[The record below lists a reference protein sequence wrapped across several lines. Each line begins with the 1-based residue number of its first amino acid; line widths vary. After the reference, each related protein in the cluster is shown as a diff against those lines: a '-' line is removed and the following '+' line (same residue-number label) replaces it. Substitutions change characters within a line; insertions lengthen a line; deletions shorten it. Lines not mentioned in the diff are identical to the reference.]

1 MLAPIKP
8 GTSKFFSKQ
17 LGAVLRRT
25 FWFALTLA
33 ASCVFFALLPQQE
46 VSLTGEDVSAN
57 WTSILPPLVAI
68 LVALFYRSLVTALTA
83 AFLTGSLLVFGLGPA
98 TLPRAVDEFVIGN
111 LQAQFNIYIFGFL
124 FVLVGLVHVITRNGG
139 IQGAIQQLE
148 RLVRG
153 PRSAKLTVGLAGLAV
168 FFDDYSNTVVV
179 GTTMRPL
186 TDRWRISREKLAYLV
201 DSTTAP
207 VAGLAVISTWIAYE
221 VSLFQGVTENLG
233 LEMGGYDLFLTII
246 PLRFYCLATLAMVFL
261 TSILN
266 RDFGPMLKAERRA
279 AQTGKLTAPG
289 SRTLVADDPPMVSRV
304 GREAHWIQAVLP
316 LAVVIF
322 GTFGGIIFY
331 GYLILKGSGEE
342 FSFFSPTDI
351 RRAFGAVS
359 ATYQTGG
366 VMKVLFLAAVAG
378 SLTAITMSVLGRLL
392 TIGQT
397 LGCYLKT
404 LRFLATAIFILVMA
418 WSMKSICADALH
430 TDHYLV
436 SIVGDQ
442 IPVGLVP
449 MVAFLLAA
457 GMSFALGTS
466 WGTMGILIPI
476 LLPFAHTVASAHGAG
491 PIIFLLTSSA
501 ILDGAIFGDHCSPI
515 SDTTVLSS
523 LSTGCDHVDHVH
535 TQLVYALT
543 AMVGATLLGYL
554 MTGFGS
560 STLVFY
566 LGTPASLFAFLWLVG
581 RTPTRNA
588 TDGIKG

>member
-1 MLAPIKP
+1 MLALIKP
-8 GTSKFFSKQ
+8 GTSTFFPEP
-17 LGAVLRRT
+17 LGAVLQRT
-25 FWFALTLA
+25 LWFALTLA
-33 ASCVFFALLPQQE
+33 ASCIFFALLPQQE
-46 VSLTGEDVSAN
+46 VNLAGQDVSAN

-68 LVALFYRSLVTALTA
+68 LVALFYRSLVAALSA
-83 AFLTGSLLVFGLGPA
+83 AFLTGSVLVFGLSPG
-98 TLPRAVDEFVIGN
+98 TLPRAVSEFVVGN

-139 IQGAIQQLE
+139 IQGAIHQLE

-179 GTTMRPL
+179 GSTMRPL

-221 VSLFQGVTENLG
+221 VSLFQGVTETLG
-233 LEMGGYDLFLTII
+233 LEIGGYDLFLTIL
-246 PLRFYCLATLAMVFL
+246 PLRFYCLATLAMVFF
-261 TSILN
+261 TSALN

-279 AQTGKLTAPG
+279 ARTGELTAPG
-289 SRTLVADDPPMVSRV
+289 SRPLVADDPAEIARTGPD
-304 GREAHWIQAVLP
+304 AHWIQAVLP
-316 LAVVIF
+316 LAVVIL
-322 GTFGGIIFY
+322 GAFGGIVFY
-331 GYLILKGSGEE
+331 GTLILQDSGEA
-342 FSFFSPTDI
+342 FSIFAPSDI

-359 ATYQTGG
+359 GAYQTGG

-378 SLTAITMSVLGRLL
+378 SLTAIAMSVMRKLL
-392 TIGQT
+392 TLGQA

-430 TDHYLV
+430 TDHFLV
-436 SIVGDQ
+436 SVVGDQ

-449 MVAFLLAA
+449 MVAFLMAA

-476 LLPFAHTVASAHGAG
+476 LLPFAHTVAGAHGAG
-491 PIIFLLTSSA
+491 PIIFLLTSAA
-501 ILDGAIFGDHCSPI
+501 ILDGSIFGDHCSPI

-523 LSTGCDHVDHVH
+523 LSTGCDHLDHVN
-535 TQLVYALT
+535 TQIVYALT
-543 AMVGATLLGYL
+543 AMTGAALFGYL
-554 MTGFGS
+554 ASGFGAPP
-560 STLVFY
+560 LIFY
-566 LGTPASLFAFLWLVG
+566 LGYPAALGLFLWLAG
-581 RTPTRNA
+581 RKPT
-588 TDGIKG
+588 

>member
-1 MLAPIKP
+1 MAPIKS
-8 GTSKFFSKQ
+8 GTSKIFSKPF
-17 LGAVLRRT
+17 GPVVGRT
-25 FWFALTLA
+25 LWFVLTLA
-33 ASCVFFALLPQQE
+33 ASCLFFALLPQQE
-46 VSLTGEDVSAN
+46 VNLIGQDVSTN

-68 LVALFYRSLVTALTA
+68 LVALFYRSLVAALSA
-83 AFLTGSLLVFGLGPA
+83 AFVTGSVLVFGFGPF
-98 TLPRAVDEFVIGN
+98 TLPRAVSEFVVGN
-111 LQAQFNIYIFGFL
+111 LQAQFSIYIFGFL
-124 FVLVGLVHVITRNGG
+124 FMLVGLVHVITLNGG
-139 IQGAIQQLE
+139 IQGAILQLE

-179 GTTMRPL
+179 GSTMRPL

-233 LEMGGYDLFLTII
+233 LDLGGYELFLTIL
-246 PLRFYCLATLAMVFL
+246 PLRFYCLATLGMVFL
-261 TSILN
+261 TSALN
-266 RDFGPMLKAERRA
+266 RDFGPMLRAERRA
-279 AQTGKLTAPG
+279 AQTGELTAPG
-289 SRTLVADDPPMVSRV
+289 ARPLVADDPAMSSQAGPT
-304 GREAHWIQAVLP
+304 AHWIQAVLP
-316 LAVVIF
+316 LAVVIL
-322 GTFGGIIFY
+322 GTFGGIIAY
-331 GYLILKGSGEE
+331 GYLLLRDSGTS
-342 FSFFSPTDI
+342 FSIFDPSDI

-359 ATYQTGG
+359 GAYQTGG

-378 SLTAITMSVLGRLL
+378 SLTAIFMSVARKLL
-392 TIGQT
+392 TLREA

-404 LRFLATAIFILVMA
+404 LRFLATAIFILIMA

-436 SIVGDQ
+436 SVVGDQ

-449 MVAFLLAA
+449 LVAFLMAA

-476 LLPFAHTVASAHGAG
+476 LLPFAHTVADANGAG
-491 PIIFLLTSSA
+491 PIVFLLTSAA

-523 LSTGCDHVDHVH
+523 LSTGCDHLDHVN
-535 TQLVYALT
+535 TQIVYALT
-543 AMVGATLLGYL
+543 AMAGAALLGYL
-554 MTGFGS
+554 ATGFGF
-560 STLVFY
+560 TPFVFY
-566 LGTPASLFAFLWLVG
+566 LGYPVATGLFLWVVG
-581 RTPTRNA
+581 KTPSGDQTRVA
-588 TDGIKG
+588 T